1 VKGFTIQQA
10 CDILPK
16 QTAKRGAVMSVRII
30 QINKPNE
37 FWEQVEAD
45 GYFKLSQN
53 RSGKR
58 VSLKEGDVVFAFVYC
73 DEISNGEVRYRCRI
87 AQINEDIDDGKDVA
101 AKLEIV
107 ETYKKGTCT
116 LNHLRDRNYVKLN
129 NFNWNIVPGLIDFMK
144 EANKAEELVK
154 EELTGKTKRTKDTQK
169 NKNEIKGKRRATVKK
184 KEKDVKKKDDIKKN
198 AKKKDTKK
206 KDDKKKDV
214 KKKEDDKKKK
224 K

>member
-1 VKGFTIQQA
+1 
-10 CDILPK
+10 
-16 QTAKRGAVMSVRII
+16 MSVRII
-30 QINKPNE
+30 QVNKPKE

-45 GYFKLSQN
+45 GYFKLSQK

-58 VSLKEGDVVFAFVYC
+58 VNLKEGDIVFAFVYC

-87 AQINEDIDDGKDVA
+87 AQINEAIDDGKDVA
-101 AKLEIV
+101 TKLEIV

-129 NFNWNIVPGLIDFMK
+129 NFNWNIVPGLTDFM
-144 EANKAEELVK
+144 EETHKAGKLVK
-154 EELTGKTKRTKDTQK
+154 EDLTGKTKRTKETLK
-169 NKNEIKGKRRATVKK
+169 NKKKIKGRRKATVKK

-198 AKKKDTKK
+198 AKKKD
-206 KDDKKKDV
+206 DKKKDV
-214 KKKEDDKKKK
+214 KKKDDDKKKK